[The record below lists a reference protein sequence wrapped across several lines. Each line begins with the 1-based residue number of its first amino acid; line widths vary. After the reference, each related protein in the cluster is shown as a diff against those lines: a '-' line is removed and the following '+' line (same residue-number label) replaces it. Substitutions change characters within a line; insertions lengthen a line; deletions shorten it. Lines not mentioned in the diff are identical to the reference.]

1 MTKFAIVDIET
12 TGGHY
17 RYSKIT
23 EIAIIVIENGKEIK
37 KFESLIN
44 PECIVPTEI
53 TRITGINNQML
64 ENAPKFYE
72 IAKDILEITQDC
84 IFVAHNVS
92 FDYGFIKEEF
102 KNLGYTFQRK
112 KLCTVTLSRKYFPGL
127 KSYSLGNLIKN
138 FEINVLNRHRAYDD
152 AWATVQIF
160 KKMLDLQESEDL
172 DFKKYVKG
180 ALKESRM
187 PPGLPDHI
195 IEELPEECGVY
206 YMADQ
211 DGEYVY
217 IGKSK
222 HIKERIIQHFSD
234 INFKSSKMIR
244 AVTAIHYH
252 LTGSELMASLIES
265 RDIKIFKPEINRAQ
279 RQKSEAYAIIRTL
292 NSEKFPILQVK
303 HKDQLIGTENAI
315 QLFSN
320 SKKANS
326 YLDYLIS
333 QYDLCLN
340 IQENKSN
347 KLQACQRKQIG
358 LCRGACVGD
367 ESFED
372 YEERFDSMFHKV
384 NRFFK
389 EDLIIEDIGRNQ
401 LEKSIIIIEKGFCSY
416 IGYIQ
421 GDSEIVDLDDLKSQ
435 LESYKGNIESNGI
448 IFNFLHKNPKTRKH
462 KIIYS
467 ESGQYFD
474 KVF

>member
-172 DFKKYVKG
+172 DFKNTSK
-180 ALKESRM
+180 AL
-187 PPGLPDHI
+187 
-195 IEELPEECGVY
+195 
-206 YMADQ
+206 
-211 DGEYVY
+211 
-217 IGKSK
+217 
-222 HIKERIIQHFSD
+222 
-234 INFKSSKMIR
+234 
-244 AVTAIHYH
+244 
-252 LTGSELMASLIES
+252 
-265 RDIKIFKPEINRAQ
+265 
-279 RQKSEAYAIIRTL
+279 
-292 NSEKFPILQVK
+292 
-303 HKDQLIGTENAI
+303 
-315 QLFSN
+315 
-320 SKKANS
+320 
-326 YLDYLIS
+326 
-333 QYDLCLN
+333 
-340 IQENKSN
+340 
-347 KLQACQRKQIG
+347 
-358 LCRGACVGD
+358 
-367 ESFED
+367 
-372 YEERFDSMFHKV
+372 
-384 NRFFK
+384 
-389 EDLIIEDIGRNQ
+389 
-401 LEKSIIIIEKGFCSY
+401 
-416 IGYIQ
+416 
-421 GDSEIVDLDDLKSQ
+421 
-435 LESYKGNIESNGI
+435 
-448 IFNFLHKNPKTRKH
+448 
-462 KIIYS
+462 
-467 ESGQYFD
+467 
-474 KVF
+474 